1 MTPGGVAASVA
12 DAALLLVLGADR
24 GATESIRLIRS
35 GAWAGWTP
43 TQLNGVELR
52 GKTLGILGMG
62 GIGQRIGER
71 SRAFGMSIIY
81 RNRSPLTAHL
91 EQGARVV
98 ECVSPFCAESDFL
111 LLRCPST
118 EAHQRILDRALPP
131 PATPSLIQVPI
142 GNGRNRTTH
151 WRAFPRI
158 RDVDYLQEPEPLAG
172 AS

>member
-81 RNRSPLTAHL
+81 RNRSPLPAHL
-91 EQGARVV
+91 EQGARFV
-98 ECVSPFCAESDFL
+98 ECVSQ
-111 LLRCPST
+111 LRSEERRVGTECVST
-118 EAHQRILDRALPP
+118 CRSR
-131 PATPSLIQVPI
+131 
-142 GNGRNRTTH
+142 
-151 WRAFPRI
+151 W
-158 RDVDYLQEPEPLAG
+158 EPYH
-172 AS
+172 